1 MVTKRNFLRK
11 TAVSICALMLPC
23 VLTAGREQ
31 RKPNVILFISD
42 DHGYAD
48 SGAYGDAYV
57 KTPNIDRLADQS
69 MRFTHAFAASP
80 LCSPSR
86 CVIETGL
93 MPFRNGGHKFGTPI
107 DTDVRTMPEYFREM
121 GYYTAHIGKFHHSPR
136 KQFPY
141 DFITGDENKAP
152 EFLSNYRENKPLLL
166 VVCTHPPHTPWIKN
180 VDYDPLKIKLP
191 PNFVDTPETRLDRA
205 NYYSDVTLMDSI
217 LGRVLEVVPAH
228 LDSDNTMFVYT
239 SDQGANWPFAKWCLY
254 DAGLRAPLLVRW
266 PGEVAPGTVT
276 DAMVDFSDLLPTFIE
291 AAGGRSPQD
300 IDGRS
305 FMAVLKGG
313 RRDHRKAIFGTH
325 TGNDNGGPGIANHC
339 PARTIRTATHRYILN
354 LEPNRTFD
362 THITGCQPPDPHHLP
377 FWDSW
382 VQKAKTDP
390 QAKRLVDA
398 YQHRPAEELYD
409 LARDPWET
417 NNIAENPQNR
427 YILDNMRRQLA
438 KWRKQQGDAVVA
450 NTVTAKNSE

>member
-1 MVTKRNFLRK
+1 MVTRRDFIRK
-11 TAVSICALMLPC
+11 TAVTVSALAVPC
-23 VLTAGREQ
+23 LATFGRVRE
-31 RKPNVILFISD
+31 RPNVVLFISD

-48 SGAYGDAYV
+48 SGAYGDTYI
-57 KTPNIDRLADQS
+57 KTPNIDRLAAQS

-107 DTDVRTMPEYFREM
+107 NSGIRTMPEYFKEM

-141 DFITGDENKAP
+141 DFVTGDENKTP

-166 VVCTHPPHTPWIKN
+166 IVCSHPPHTPWIKN
-180 VDYDPLKIKLP
+180 FDYDPLKIKLP
-191 PNFVDTPETRLDRA
+191 PNFIDTRQTRLDRA

-217 LGRVLEVVPAH
+217 LGRVLEAVSNH
-228 LDSDNTMFVYT
+228 LDSKNTLFAYT
-239 SDQGANWPFAKWCLY
+239 SDQGSNWPFAKWCLY

-266 PGEVAPGTVT
+266 PGRIAPGAIT
-276 DAMVDFSDLLPTFIE
+276 DAMVDLSDLLPTFIE
-291 AAGGRSPQD
+291 LAGGRPPQD

-305 FMAVLKGG
+305 FLGVLTGEAKG
-313 RRDHRKAIFGTH
+313 HRKAVFGTH

-354 LEPNRTFD
+354 LDTNHTFD
-362 THITGCQPPDPHHLP
+362 THITGCQPPNPHHLP
-377 FWDSW
+377 FWESW
-382 VQKAKTDP
+382 VQKAKTDTR
-390 QAKRLVDA
+390 ARALVDA
-398 YQHRPAEELYD
+398 YQHRPLEELYD
-409 LARDPWET
+409 LTRDPWET
-417 NNIAENPQNR
+417 NNIAGDPQNR
-427 YILDNMRRQLA
+427 HLLDHMRKQLA
-438 KWRKQQGDAVVA
+438 EWRKEQGDTVA
-450 NTVTAKNSE
+450 ADAATTEN